1 LARLREDMAEKVS
14 EKTGGK
20 DKDTAGK
27 IKAARAAKTT
37 FKERART
44 WFSKSGTRYL
54 AGAVT
59 TVVVAVLYRYYMM
72 LPPDLTGVQ
81 LKTADDNYLIGN
93 TYFKQGEISQAIQH
107 YRMAV
112 LVNPKHADCWTNLG
126 HALSLAMHYH
136 PDHRNTL
143 YAEGTKAYQAALV
156 ADPKHVEAN
165 FNMGVLH
172 HTLDDIPKA
181 IVSYERAVAL
191 DPNHYDALSN
201 LGSARHKQQ
210 DLNSAIDAYQK
221 AIELVTPM
229 SPVEVE
235 QSQISMLYYLL
246 GAALAALPSHRCK
259 NASCAEYAA
268 QKLRMALRY
277 NPNNEEAKHALSA
290 LVADPSITTASNAY
304 IKSLFDEYA
313 ATFDKAL
320 VQGLNY
326 SAPQKLFDVVTELS
340 AKSRIK
346 TFKTVLDV
354 GCGTGLCG
362 PLFKIMSTT
371 LVGVDLSSEM
381 VEHARA
387 RGVYDE
393 LLVEEIT
400 VSFSRYS
407 DKKNKTLFRSVGLIV
422 AADVFVY
429 SGELEG
435 VFQNS
440 ARALKRGGW
449 FAMTLERLFRNET
462 AEVEAAEKAAADKV
476 AAATDGTTK
485 EVDIKGDVGVEVGVA
500 GDGLRAQEF
509 KVSDADLEKGWKLQ
523 LSGRFA
529 HTEKYVADLA
539 AASGFKVLYHEHF
552 IPRKDQ
558 GLDIPG
564 QLLVLEAS

>member
-1 LARLREDMAEKVS
+1 M
-14 EKTGGK
+14 
-20 DKDTAGK
+20 
-27 IKAARAAKTT
+27 
-37 FKERART
+37 KERSRA
-44 WFSKSGTRYL
+44 WMSKSGTRYIG
-54 AGAVT
+54 GAVA
-59 TVVVAVLYRYYMM
+59 TVVVAVLYRYYMQ
-72 LPPDLTGVQ
+72 LPPDLSAVQ
-81 LKTADDNYLIGN
+81 LKAAEDNYLIGN
-93 TYFKQGEISQAIQH
+93 TYFEQGEISQAILH
-107 YRMAV
+107 YRTAV
-112 LVNPKHADCWTNLG
+112 ITNPKHADCWTNLG
-126 HALSLAMHYH
+126 NALSSAMHYH
-136 PDHRNTL
+136 PDHRDTL
-143 YAEGTKAYQAALV
+143 YVEGTKAYQQALD
-156 ADPKHVEAN
+156 ANPKHVEAN

-181 IVSYERAVAL
+181 ITSYERAIEL

-210 DLNSAIDAYQK
+210 DLHGAIDAYQN

-229 SPVEVE
+229 SPVQVE
-235 QSQISMLYYLL
+235 QTQISMLYYLL
-246 GAALAALPSHRCK
+246 GAALSALPSHRCK

-268 QKLRMALRY
+268 QKLRMALRF

-320 VQGLNY
+320 VEGLNY

-340 AKSRIK
+340 DKRKIK
-346 TFKTVLDV
+346 TFQTVLDV

-362 PLFKIMSTT
+362 PLFKNMSDT

-381 VEHARA
+381 VEYARL

-400 VSFSRYS
+400 ESFARYS
-407 DKKNKTLFRSVGLIV
+407 DTENKTLFRSVGLIV

-435 VFQNS
+435 VFKSS
-440 ARALKRGGW
+440 AQALKKGGW

-462 AEVEAAEKAAADKV
+462 AEAEATEKSVADKAASEKDTAK
-476 AAATDGTTK
+476 K
-485 EVDIKGDVGVEVGVA
+485 EVVIKSDEDIEAGGA

-509 KVSDADLEKGWKLQ
+509 NVSDSDLEKGWKLQ

-529 HTEKYVADLA
+529 HTEKYVTDLA
-539 AASGFKVLYHEHF
+539 TASGFKVLYHEHF

-564 QLLVLEAS
+564 QLLVLELTK